1 MYHTINS
8 VLIDNA
14 GEWAINGK
22 VYSTIALLLLALTAC
37 RQITGDQGPFVAA
50 TATATPRSTPL
61 PAVATIVPP
70 GIEENPIQMIVNPVG
85 AASLITDTQIANF
98 EAAIA
103 ADSGLA
109 VTVTVVDRYA
119 EALAALC
126 ASTPASVTVAWL
138 DGLTYQAAIAQNCGE
153 PVMQVERGR
162 RDARTG
168 DAGQIVASRTRG
180 FGNVQALRGRD
191 FCRLGVN
198 DYYSWLV
205 SSVVFRTNGI
215 SPINGLGAVLDYD
228 TPRAMIEA
236 VLDSECAAAGLSETD
251 FDDLSGALKEE
262 LSLLE
267 TTPPFPYGILMYP
280 SSLPLGERIRLDNVL
295 LAMDIDSDGSD
306 AMRPLLG
313 QDGLTRVSRDDFDI
327 LTEFLDRT
335 GLDFAQLGN

>member
-1 MYHTINS
+1 M
-8 VLIDNA
+8 
-14 GEWAINGK
+14 
-22 VYSTIALLLLALTAC
+22 
-37 RQITGDQGPFVAA
+37 AA

-98 EAAIA
+98 ESAIA
-103 ADSGLA
+103 ADSALA

-126 ASTPASVTVAWL
+126 DSTPTSVTVAWL

-153 PVMQVERGR
+153 PVMQIERGR
-162 RDARTG
+162 RNARTG
-168 DAGQIVASRTRG
+168 DAGQIVASLSRG
-180 FGNVQALRGRD
+180 LGNVQALRGRD
-191 FCRLGVN
+191 FCRVGLN

-205 SSVVFRTNGI
+205 PSVVMRANGMN
-215 SPINGLGAVLDYD
+215 PINDLDSVTDYD
-228 TPRAMIEA
+228 SPRDMIQA
-236 VLDSECAAAGLSETD
+236 ILDDECAAAGISETD

-280 SSLPLGERIRLDNVL
+280 ISLPLGERIRLDNVL
-295 LAMDIDSDGSD
+295 LAMDIDPDGSD

-313 QDGLTRVSRDDFDI
+313 QDGLTRVSADDFDD